1 MIKRQFYPFILVLA
15 GLGFLAS
22 ADSPAAAK
30 PIDETKLA
38 PAPMAR
44 DYDDISSEDFENT
57 RTLQLKG
64 LQAMRQ
70 GAIDRALKHLEKA
83 VAVGPKDVDAHAH
96 YATALEEKMKRM
108 KHPDAQMF
116 SKCVAS
122 WTKLYRGEVGEEKG
136 ITIKGIGLGS
146 GMFSNDEMV
155 VMGKEHLLSL
165 VGFLPK
171 PWESDAKYIKRAV
184 KAKIEA
190 H

>member
-15 GLGFLAS
+15 GLSLLSS
-22 ADSPAAAK
+22 AATSAGAK

-44 DYDDISSEDFENT
+44 DYDDIASEDFENT

-83 VAVGPKDVDAHAH
+83 VEVGPKDVDAHAH

-136 ITIKGIGLGS
+136 ITIKAVS
-146 GMFSNDEMV
+146 YT
-155 VMGKEHLLSL
+155 HLT
-165 VGFLPK
+165 LPT
-171 PWESDAKYIKRAV
+171 KRIV
-184 KAKIEA
+184 
-190 H
+190 